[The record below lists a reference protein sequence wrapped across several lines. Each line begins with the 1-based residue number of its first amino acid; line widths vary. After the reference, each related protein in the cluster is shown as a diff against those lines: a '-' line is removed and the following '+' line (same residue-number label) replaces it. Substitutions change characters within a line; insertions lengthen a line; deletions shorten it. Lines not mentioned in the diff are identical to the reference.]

1 VSVQNALHLCGAF
14 FIAHQINLF
23 FTIIF
28 YLKYFV
34 TMKKLQ
40 LNQHLYQSPSLFTL
54 LFLTLL
60 CYANSVQ
67 AQEDQLKKLMLAN
80 NCMACHMIDKTKY
93 GPQFNEI
100 GKKYLN
106 DKSAVKKLAAKIKAG
121 GSGVWGEDMMP
132 PQPQVSETDAQT
144 IAELILSLTPKE

>member
-1 VSVQNALHLCGAF
+1 
-14 FIAHQINLF
+14 
-23 FTIIF
+23 
-28 YLKYFV
+28 
-34 TMKKLQ
+34 MKKLQ

-80 NCMACHMIDKTKY
+80 NCMACHMIDKMKY

-106 DKSAVKKLAAKIKAG
+106 DMSAVKTLTAKIKAG

-144 IAELILSLTPKE
+144 IAELILSLKPKE